1 MPLLNLSR
9 PAKARAPAARRDHS
23 IAAVVI
29 LMMTLVFAPVIGMHV
44 AALAL
49 DSGVTPVTG
58 ADRLN
63 ATVVLPPMVM
73 RSPG

>member
-1 MPLLNLSR
+1 MTFLHLFR
-9 PAKARAPAARRDHS
+9 PAKACAPAARRDRS
-23 IAAVVI
+23 VAGVVV
-29 LMMTLVFAPVIGMHV
+29 LMMALVFAPVVGMHL

-49 DSGVTPVTG
+49 DSGVTPIKG

-63 ATVVLPPMVM
+63 ATAVWPPMVM